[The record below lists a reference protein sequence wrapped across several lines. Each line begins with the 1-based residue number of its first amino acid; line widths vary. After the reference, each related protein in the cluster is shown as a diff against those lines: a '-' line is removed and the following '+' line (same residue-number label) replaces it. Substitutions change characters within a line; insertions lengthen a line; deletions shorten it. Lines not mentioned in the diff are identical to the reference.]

1 VSRLNQAQRLSAI
14 SMIVVAVGA
23 FLPWASVF
31 GISISGINGDG
42 QFTLIAATAGL
53 VLLGMSAGVLPIHA
67 NRTLMLIVLG
77 IGAALSTLVGIA
89 DMTGVAAIGIY
100 MTLFGG
106 IAWGVGV
113 IWDIRLGRAEATVD
127 ALTAPAPP
135 LPPQPPQQ
143 TMRCPDC
150 AEAVE
155 ASAQTCTYCGATLH
169 PPSSDPELAVAVEPP
184 S

>member
-1 VSRLNQAQRLSAI
+1 
-14 SMIVVAVGA
+14 MIVVAVGA

-42 QFTLIAATAGL
+42 QFTLIAAIAGL

-67 NRTLMLIVLG
+67 NRTLMLIVSG
-77 IGAALSTLVGIA
+77 IGAALATFVGLA

-127 ALTAPAPP
+127 ALTEPAHPLPLQPP
-135 LPPQPPQQ
+135 LPPQP
-143 TMRCPDC
+143 MVRCPDC
-150 AEAVE
+150 AEEVV